1 MPGPAS
7 RNRHTGISRE
17 GSQNRYA
24 GTGRAF
30 HRISM
35 RHRQGASQD
44 YHAGA
49 DRFQSYFERIK
60 QTTFQSFHNIHIK
73 KDSSYIM
80 NRRIVK
86 HFSAL
91 LLTVTMAFS
100 SVPAVNGK
108 ELPAVS
114 ENTIVDSFSTT
125 IQHNAYVLYEM
136 GSDCVIAES
145 NSNEKFAPASI
156 TKIMTLILIYDAL
169 ANGSISNTVTVT
181 VSDHAASM
189 GGSQIFL
196 EPGEELSVSDM
207 IKSIVIAS
215 ANDACVAMAEHVGG
229 TEENFVSMMNE
240 KAQELG
246 MNNTHFVNACGLDAE
261 DHYSSALD
269 IAIMSDYLLENYPE
283 VTEYTL
289 TWMDSITHNTAKG
302 STEFGLTNTN
312 KLVRTFDGITGLK
325 TGSTGNAGYSVSA
338 SATRGDTSYVAV
350 VLGADTTQNR
360 FKLAADLLNFGFAS
374 YKAYKP
380 AEEKMTYD
388 AGFRRSKKNSYTLYG
403 DCNDSV
409 LVSKDFDES
418 KVTYEYVID
427 EVSLPVKEGERC
439 GTVIL
444 YYDGQ
449 ELCEYPLLAS
459 EDILEVSYTDYLER
473 LIRNF

>member
-1 MPGPAS
+1 
-7 RNRHTGISRE
+7 
-17 GSQNRYA
+17 
-24 GTGRAF
+24 
-30 HRISM
+30 
-35 RHRQGASQD
+35 
-44 YHAGA
+44 
-49 DRFQSYFERIK
+49 
-60 QTTFQSFHNIHIK
+60 
-73 KDSSYIM
+73 M

-86 HFSAL
+86 HFSAF
-91 LLTVTMAFS
+91 LLTVTMIFS
-100 SVPAVNGK
+100 SVPVVFGR

-125 IQHNAYVLYEM
+125 IQNHAYVLYEM
-136 GSDCVIAES
+136 GADCVISES

-169 ANGSISNTVTVT
+169 ANGTIGNTEMVT
-181 VSDHAASM
+181 VSEHAASM

-215 ANDACVAMAEHVGG
+215 ANDACVAMAEYVGG
-229 TEENFVSMMNE
+229 TEENFVSMMNG

-246 MNNTHFVNACGLDAE
+246 MNNTHFVNACGLDA
-261 DHYSSALD
+261 DNHYSSALD

-289 TWMDSITHNTAKG
+289 TWMDSIVHNTSKG
-302 STEFGLTNTN
+302 SKEFGLTNTN
-312 KLVRTFDGITGLK
+312 KLVRTYDGITGLK

-338 SATRGDTSYVAV
+338 SATRGDTSYIAV

-374 YKAYKP
+374 YKAYRP
-380 AEEKMTYD
+380 DSEKMTYT
-388 AGFRRSKKNSYTLYG
+388 AEFRRSKKNSYQLCA
-403 DCNDSV
+403 DSSNSV
-409 LVSKDFDES
+409 LVNKDFDES
-418 KVTYEYVID
+418 KVTYEYVTD
-427 EVSLPVKEGERC
+427 EVALPVKKGERC

-444 YYDGQ
+444 YYDGKK
-449 ELCEYPLLAS
+449 LCEYPLTAT
-459 EDILEVSYTDYLER
+459 EDILEVSYIDYLGR